1 MIQKPVS
8 VYINWSAYDELSDN
22 VELTEAL
29 ALRQLE
35 QLMRWRSLGARL
47 DYYLVD
53 AFRYSRESG
62 FREFR
67 KPHWPDGPD
76 RWQMESSLVFGFPP
90 IIRGRMLNWISI
102 RHGLILGIQLDA
114 AFACSVADTLLICW
128 KRWMIGMGAVC
139 APLSSILPISTP

>member
-1 MIQKPVS
+1 VIQKPVS

-35 QLMRWRSLGARL
+35 QLLRWRSLGARL

-53 AFRYSRESG
+53 AFWYSRDSG

-67 KPHWPDGPD
+67 KPNWPDGPD
-76 RWQMESSLVFGFPP
+76 RFLERCLVNDVK
-90 IIRGRMLNWISI
+90 RGLWLPTNNQGP
-102 RHGLILGIQLDA
+102 HAQLEIHPA
-114 AFACSVADTLLICW
+114 WANS
-128 KRWMIGMGAVC
+128 
-139 APLSSILPISTP
+139 